1 MVKWTGQTTG
11 IIQPWISPA
20 APERSLWI
28 FLICA
33 NLDRMHGRG
42 AGDFVG
48 LSCNQ
53 ALRLAL
59 AYGEDRWLQP
69 PARFAVR
76 ICAPVEKEALAEALA
91 MVARR
96 HSALRTFFPAD
107 SPRGLAVCR
116 HPDDAHW
123 PMLVADG
130 GEDASAGHAA
140 LEWLRQ
146 PFSPGSHPLL
156 RAVLIRK
163 DSNDWL
169 LGLAVDHLN
178 FDGESIPV
186 LLRDLFAAWRL
197 LASGAGLATPPGSA
211 VSYEHFVRWEADWL
225 ARMGGQALAYWTP
238 QWEGVGLFP
247 SLLLPVR
254 PDIPKDGQAGRVW
267 ERSLGLTEMRR
278 AGEQIGAGYFSPF
291 MLVAATLFW
300 VMKER
305 FGVTDHGLHFAF
317 SNRRMPG
324 SDRAIGYY
332 SNRLLLHVAT
342 SRQAS
347 FPELATATRRS
358 AALALKYGSL
368 PFGLI
373 TERLFPVE
381 RTRRPSRRYLF
392 LNFQQEDQTYAVP
405 GGTAKLVSIARP
417 DEVFNPGLMVDCG
430 VDDTAGTMV
439 LRCAY
444 GSRFYTD
451 PAVDA
456 VMSEVA
462 ARLGAD
468 AG

>member
-156 RAVLIRK
+156 RAVLIRE

-347 FPELATATRRS
+347 FPELATATRS
-358 AALALKYGSL
+358 AAALALKYGSL

>member
-1 MVKWTGQTTG
+1 VDWPDDQV
-11 IIQPWISPA
+11 IQPWISPA
-20 APERSLWI
+20 APERPVWI

-33 NLDRMHGRG
+33 SLERMHGRD

-59 AYGEDRWLQP
+59 AYGEDQWLQP

-76 ICAPVEKEALAEALA
+76 ICAPVDKETLAEALA

-107 SPRGLAVCR
+107 SPGGLAVCM

-130 GEDASAGHAA
+130 GADGPAGRAA

-156 RAVLIRK
+156 RAALIRQ
-163 DSNDWL
+163 DSDDWL

-178 FDGESIPV
+178 FDGGSIPV
-186 LLRDLFAAWRL
+186 LLHDLSAAWQL
-197 LASGAGLATPPGSA
+197 LASGAGDAARPGPA
-211 VSYEHFVRWEADWL
+211 EPYERFVRWEADWL

-238 QWEGVGLFP
+238 QWEGAGLFP

-254 PDIPKDGQAGRVW
+254 QDVPQDGQAGRVW
-267 ERSLGLTEMRR
+267 ERTLGLTEMRH

-305 FGVTDHGLHFAF
+305 FRVTDHGLHFAF

-342 SRQAS
+342 TRKAS

-373 TERLFPVE
+373 TEHLFPVE
-381 RTRRPSRRYLF
+381 RTRRPGHRYLF
-392 LNFQQEDQTYAVP
+392 LNIQQEGQTYAVP
-405 GGTAKLVSIARP
+405 GGTARLVSISRP
-417 DEVFNPGLMVDCG
+417 DETFNPGLMVDCG

-451 PAVDA
+451 PAVDSF
-456 VMSEVA
+456 MSEVA
-462 ARLGAD
+462 ARLGAG